1 MADITI
7 YKNVR
12 FANRIDTPANW
23 VDADPTLEPGELA
36 FVGQDGYY
44 YMVVGCEHRTSMA
57 NILSNPSEHAS
68 HIFYPSSG
76 NSGGGGG
83 GGGSGEIPIAT
94 DSTIGGVKV
103 FNQFQSGLILDEE
116 GSLSNALVSGYDAV
130 EERFVIDR
138 LHVKN
143 LSFDQQSSNLSASGN
158 YITVRAEADGGMGS
172 TDVAGLVVYNITGE
186 NYNGFLGINRNNQ
199 IVINYLGSPIVG
211 AMITAG
217 SEGGFG
223 YIDVQPESPYATVV
237 PFQPLTFVDGDNT
250 TEYTPDRPDVSI
262 TLTPPA
268 IKINGQATSY
278 DAENREYNILLDG
291 GLTPENAAKLEQFDN
306 YITIIDD
313 LNAKHINAVEGDGT
327 HISAEMIANGEL
339 GQKIKV
345 THNDIACTNE
355 SSDRRYTIQ
364 SSSDPNAEGITV
376 ITGITLDSKGHVTGI
391 STANIAWII

>member
-12 FANRIDTPANW
+12 FANRIDSEANW

-36 FVGQDGYY
+36 FVGQNGYY
-44 YMVVGCEHRTSMA
+44 YMVVGCEHKTSMA
-57 NILSNPSEHAS
+57 NIVLNPEGHAT
-68 HIFYPSSG
+68 HIFYPGSG
-76 NSGGGGG
+76 GSGGGGG
-83 GGGSGEIPIAT
+83 GAIPVAT

-103 FNQFQSGLILDEE
+103 AHPFLSGLTLETD
-116 GSLSNALVSGYDAV
+116 GSLSNALVSGYDAI
-130 EERFVIDR
+130 EERFIIDR

-172 TDVAGLVVYNITGE
+172 EDIAGIVVENITGE
-186 NYNGFLGINRNNQ
+186 YYNGFLGINRDNQ
-199 IVINYLGSPIVG
+199 IVINYLGSPIAGVMVTGVG
-211 AMITAG
+211 A
-217 SEGGFG
+217 G
-223 YIDVQPESPYATVV
+223 YVLAEEQLPYATIV
-237 PFQPLTFVDGDNT
+237 PFEPLTFIDGEVT
-250 TEYTPDRPDVSI
+250 TQYTPDKADTSI

-268 IKINGQATSY
+268 IKVNGQITSY
-278 DAENREYNILLDG
+278 DAEKREYTISLDG
-291 GLTPENAAKLEQFDN
+291 GLTPESAAKLEQFDN
-306 YITIIDD
+306 YIAIIDN
-313 LNAKHINAVEGDGT
+313 LNAQHINAVEGDGT

-345 THNDIACTNE
+345 THNNIACANE
-355 SSDRRYTIQ
+355 NSNRRYTIQ

-391 STANIAWII
+391 STANIAWVI

>member
-1 MADITI
+1 MPDITI

-12 FANRIDTPANW
+12 FANRIDSEANW

-36 FVGQDGYY
+36 FVGQNGYY
-44 YMVVGCEHRTSMA
+44 YMVVGCEHKTSMA
-57 NILSNPSEHAS
+57 NIVLNPEGHAT
-68 HIFYPSSG
+68 HIFYPGSG
-76 NSGGGGG
+76 GSGGGGG
-83 GGGSGEIPIAT
+83 GAIPVAT

-103 FNQFQSGLILDEE
+103 AHPFLSGLTLETD

-130 EERFVIDR
+130 EERFIIDR

-172 TDVAGLVVYNITGE
+172 EDIAGIVVENITGE
-186 NYNGFLGINRNNQ
+186 YYNGFLGINRDNQ
-199 IVINYLGSPIVG
+199 IVINYLGSPIAGVMVTGVG
-211 AMITAG
+211 A
-217 SEGGFG
+217 G
-223 YIDVQPESPYATVV
+223 YVLAEEKLPYATIV
-237 PFQPLTFVDGDNT
+237 PFEPLTFIDGEVT
-250 TEYTPDRPDVSI
+250 TQYTPDKADTSI

-268 IKINGQATSY
+268 IKVNGQATAY
-278 DAENREYNILLDG
+278 DADLREYNISLDG

-306 YITIIDD
+306 YITIIDN
-313 LNAKHINAVEGDGT
+313 LNAQHINAVEGDGT

-345 THNDIACTNE
+345 THNNIACTNE
-355 SSDRRYTIQ
+355 NSNRRYTIQ

-391 STANIAWII
+391 STANIAWVI

>member
-12 FANRIDTPANW
+12 FANRIDTEANW
-23 VDADPTLEPGELA
+23 VDADPVLEPGEIA
-36 FVGQDGYY
+36 FVGQAGYY
-44 YMVVGCEHRTSMA
+44 YMVVGCEHKTSMA
-57 NILSNPSEHAS
+57 NIVLNPEGHAS

-83 GGGSGEIPIAT
+83 GGGGGGSIPIAT
-94 DSTIGGVKV
+94 DATIGGVKV
-103 FNQFQSGLILDEE
+103 SNSLISGLMLEE
-116 GSLSNALVSGYDAV
+116 DGTLSNALISGYDAV
-130 EERFVIDR
+130 EDRFIIDR
-138 LHVKN
+138 LHIKN

-172 TDVAGLVVYNITGE
+172 EDVAGLVVENITGE

-199 IVINYLGSPIVG
+199 IVIRYLGSPITGAVVAGVG
-211 AMITAG
+211 A
-217 SEGGFG
+217 G
-223 YIDVQPESPYATVV
+223 YIFAEEGIPYATIV
-237 PFQPLTFVDGDNT
+237 PFEPLTFVDGENT
-250 TEYTPDRPDVSI
+250 IQYTPNNPGTSI

-278 DAENREYNILLDG
+278 DAGLREYNILLDG

-306 YITIIDD
+306 YIAIIDN
-313 LNAKHINAVEGDGT
+313 LNAKHINAVEGDET

-345 THNDIACTNE
+345 THNNIECTNE
-355 SSDRRYTIQ
+355 NSNRRYTIQ

-376 ITGITLDSKGHVTGI
+376 ITGITLDSKGHVTGL
-391 STANIAWII
+391 STANIAWVI